1 VQLTVKTVG
10 LVQFFAYSEEYSD
23 LASYNSCI
31 VFITEQIMPSG
42 NIGNIVSL
50 AKCSIECTL
59 FASKPRHAVLMKRG
73 RRQRAIDGSSNGF
86 ILMSLMTDCQW
97 QDIDLQ
103 NLQALHNFPDTE
115 PGEHPI

>member
-1 VQLTVKTVG
+1 MQLTVKTMG
-10 LVQFFAYSEEYSD
+10 LVQFFAYSEEYSY

-50 AKCSIECTL
+50 VKCSIERTL

-86 ILMSLMTDCQW
+86 YTHEL
-97 QDIDLQ
+97 
-103 NLQALHNFPDTE
+103 NE
-115 PGEHPI
+115 

>member
-1 VQLTVKTVG
+1 MQLTVKTMG
-10 LVQFFAYSEEYSD
+10 LVQFFAYSEEYSY

-42 NIGNIVSL
+42 NIVSL
-50 AKCSIECTL
+50 AKCSIERTL

-86 ILMSLMTDCQW
+86 CTHEL
-97 QDIDLQ
+97 
-103 NLQALHNFPDTE
+103 NE
-115 PGEHPI
+115 